1 MTELTNS
8 QGLSGEI
15 AIVPLRKWGRW
26 LSAAVILI
34 LFGLLI
40 FALSHAQIKWS
51 DIPKFFTYDTMI
63 KGLWGTA
70 LLAIC
75 CQTLGIVLGVIVAIL
90 RASRNPVMSWC
101 AWLYIYIFRGIPTLL
116 QLFIWFNLG
125 LAFKT
130 IGFPGIFSEPTISFM
145 TPFVAALLGLGL
157 NESAYYAE
165 IVRAGFNSI
174 DHGQVEAAKSIGM
187 TPTKTM
193 RRVIL
198 PQAMRVI
205 IPPTG
210 NDFINMIKATS
221 LASVISY
228 HELLLSAGN
237 IYASNF
243 EIMEALMAAAL
254 WYMVLVSIA
263 SLGQYYI
270 EKRFGSDRSN
280 PSSMTLGGS
289 MRSRMGPGSFFRRF
303 GLGGGGAPTDA
314 TGVGHVQ

>member
-1 MTELTNS
+1 MTELANS

-34 LFGLLI
+34 LFALLI
-40 FALSHAQIKWS
+40 FGLSHAKIHWA
-51 DIPKFFTYDTMI
+51 DVPKFFTYKTMI
-63 KGLWGTA
+63 RGLWGTA

-75 CQTLGIVLGVIVAIL
+75 CQALGIVLGVIVAVL
-90 RASRNPVMSWC
+90 RASKNPVMSWC

-116 QLFIWFNLG
+116 QLFIWFNLA

-130 IGFPGIFSEPTISFM
+130 VGIPHLFSWSTNSVM
-145 TPFVAALLGLGL
+145 TPFAAALLGLGL

-187 TPTKTM
+187 TPIKTM
-193 RRVIL
+193 RRVIM

-228 HELLLSAGN
+228 HELLLSASN
-237 IYASNF
+237 IYSANF
-243 EIMEALMAAAL
+243 EIMEALMSAAL
-254 WYMVLVSIA
+254 WYLVLVSVA
-263 SLGQYYI
+263 SIGQYYI
-270 EKRFGSDRSN
+270 ERRFGSDRSN
-280 PSSMTLGGS
+280 PTSMTLGRT
-289 MRSRMGPGSFFRRF
+289 MRSSMGPGGLFKRF
-303 GLGGGGAPTDA
+303 AVGAAPVNEVENDR
-314 TGVGHVQ
+314 VQ